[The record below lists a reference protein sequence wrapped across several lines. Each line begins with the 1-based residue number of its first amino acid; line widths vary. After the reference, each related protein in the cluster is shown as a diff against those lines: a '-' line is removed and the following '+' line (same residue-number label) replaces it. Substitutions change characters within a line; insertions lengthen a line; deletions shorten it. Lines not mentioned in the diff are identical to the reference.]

1 MRCKNS
7 RDATIGGMGLSNPFA
22 SSSSAPTSQTAAE
35 RPISF
40 RLKKE
45 GSAPLRIDFV
55 IRPEDLQWTQTSRT
69 SVQQT
74 LGGAWVDTF
83 GEGIATINL
92 SGHTGWRKDGAGDDW
107 EQRFID
113 LNEVV
118 FKKYHEHVADKKD
131 PEKVVLEFVDV
142 LDKRAVRVVPGN
154 FILKRNKSRPLL
166 MQYNISL
173 TVVALSSQSVAPTA
187 PPITNILWT
196 ILGTVAKVAGIA
208 ANIAFLIM
216 RKTAPGST
224 INKIATLVYK
234 VAALV
239 FSIANTVLVVKAMLT

>member
-1 MRCKNS
+1 
-7 RDATIGGMGLSNPFA
+7 MGLSNPFA
-22 SSSSAPTSQTAAE
+22 SSSSAPTSQTATE

-40 RLKKE
+40 ILTVD
-45 GSAPLRIDFV
+45 GAPEPRFDFY

-83 GEGIATINL
+83 GEGIATINI
-92 SGHTGWRKDGAGDDW
+92 SGHTGWRGSVEATGAKTW
-107 EQRFID
+107 ETRFIA
-113 LNEVV
+113 LNEIV
-118 FKKYHEHVADKKD
+118 FKKYHAGVVSAKD

-216 RKTAPGST
+216 RKTAPGGT